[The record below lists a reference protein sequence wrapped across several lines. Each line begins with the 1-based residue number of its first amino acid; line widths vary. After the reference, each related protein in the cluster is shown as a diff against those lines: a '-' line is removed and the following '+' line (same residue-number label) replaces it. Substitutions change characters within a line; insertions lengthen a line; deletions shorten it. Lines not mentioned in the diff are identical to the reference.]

1 MAKIR
6 GGWSDASQAKPA
18 AEYDIKYGHGLLER
32 ESSEWPRYAVVT
44 TPSAYEAARS
54 SLAREPDQVVY
65 ARWLDWT
72 HLQEITDAVPDDT
85 ELIVGL
91 GGGVALD
98 ASKYVALKKQ
108 TPLVLVPTIV
118 STGAIIHGM
127 FAKWHGR
134 KALGDLPEWP
144 WIDFQDILVDYDVVL
159 QAPEH
164 LNTAGLGD
172 VLCGYAG
179 LSEWRHNA
187 RLGVG
192 PPFDEDAVAVAVKHH
207 EDIVTGFPRTLS
219 TAGELTPDS
228 VELIMT
234 AVHERDNKGLKHPAA
249 ASGDHTFWIGF
260 EEVNNKGWV
269 HGEAVAMAAV
279 IIAWHCDESPD
290 TLAERLD
297 TCHVRWRPGEI
308 GISREELKQ
317 GLDFAPEF
325 MSDKPGRRNTNS
337 ILRNEPIAG
346 PRLDALWE
354 YLQSA

>member
-6 GGWSDASQAKPA
+6 GAWSDASQAKPA

-32 ESSEWPRYAVVT
+32 ESSEWPRYSVVT
-44 TPSAYEAARS
+44 TPSAYAAARPE
-54 SLAREPDQVVY
+54 LAREPDQVVY

-72 HLQEITDAVPDDT
+72 HLQEITNAVPDDT
-85 ELIVGL
+85 DLIVGL
-91 GGGVALD
+91 GGGMALD
-98 ASKYVALKKQ
+98 SSKYVGLKKQ
-108 TPLVLVPTIV
+108 VPLVLVPTIV

-127 FAKWHGR
+127 FAKWEGR
-134 KALGDLPEWP
+134 KVIGDLPEWP

-179 LSEWRHNA
+179 RAEWRRNA

-219 TAGELTPDS
+219 AAGELTPDS

-234 AVHERDNKGLKHPAA
+234 AVHERDDKGLKHPAA
-249 ASGDHTFWIGF
+249 PGGDHTFCIGF
-260 EEVNNKGWV
+260 EEVNNKAWV
-269 HGEAVAMAAV
+269 HGEVVALAAV
-279 IIAWHCDESPD
+279 IIAWHCEQSPE

-297 TCHVRWRPGEI
+297 TCRVRWRPGDM
-308 GISREELKQ
+308 GVSRDELKK
-317 GLDFAPEF
+317 GLELAPAF
-325 MSDKPGRRNTNS
+325 MSDTLGGRKVDS
-337 ILRNEPIAG
+337 ILRNDPIVGA
-346 PRLDALWE
+346 RLDALWG